1 MPFSLLTILNTAC
14 LITTL
19 CYLFYTLFSIQLTQ
33 EQYKKGLNK
42 GKAHS
47 SRQSQKNKL
56 PSAIR
61 KHINLLLASSQL
73 PLSYNQFIY
82 ITVSF
87 TFIGIVI
94 GKLYFTELNSL
105 LLCSLFFSCLPYCV
119 ARSYLV
125 SKRLE
130 AQREFLPAIELF
142 YQYYLVTGGQQIKLA
157 LGKMIDEKELMNVMQ
172 QNFTQLYR
180 NLTLNPNLEYSLS
193 LFNHS
198 TGHRFAR
205 YFSQMVLVA
214 LQEGVS
220 IKGGLKDLIDD
231 MRKAKRQNE
240 TERHR
245 LLEIRIANFT
255 PLLFLMFFIGLNL
268 VVNTEQS
275 IEAYVYDEAGRKLIL
290 HSLVLIVLSLVMGI
304 HISRKKMR

>member
-1 MPFSLLTILNTAC
+1 MPYSVLLILICGGLSVTF
-14 LITTL
+14 
-19 CYLFYTLFSIQLTQ
+19 CYLFYTFFSFQLTQ
-33 EQYKKGLNK
+33 KQYRKRLKRK
-42 GKAHS
+42 EHGKRLGQS
-47 SRQSQKNKL
+47 SKL
-56 PSAIR
+56 PSALV
-61 KHINLLLASSQL
+61 KHLDLLLASSQL
-73 PLSYNQFIY
+73 QLSHKQFIF
-82 ITVSF
+82 ITISLS
-87 TFIGIVI
+87 ILGIVL
-94 GKLYFTELNSL
+94 GKLYFTNLSSL
-105 LLCSLFFSCLPYCV
+105 LLCSLFFSCLPYCI

-142 YQYYLVTGGQQIKLA
+142 YQYYLITGGMQIKLA

-180 NLTLNPNLEYSLS
+180 NLTLNPNIEYSLS

-205 YFSQMVLVA
+205 YFTQMVLVA

-231 MRKAKRQNE
+231 MRKAKKQNE

-255 PLLFLMFFIGLNL
+255 PILFLVFFIGVNM
-268 VVNTEQS
+268 VANTEQA
-275 IEAYVYDEAGRKLIL
+275 IQAYVYDERGRTLIL
-290 HSLVLIVLSLVMGI
+290 HSLVLILLSLVMGI
-304 HISRKKMR
+304 SISRKKMR